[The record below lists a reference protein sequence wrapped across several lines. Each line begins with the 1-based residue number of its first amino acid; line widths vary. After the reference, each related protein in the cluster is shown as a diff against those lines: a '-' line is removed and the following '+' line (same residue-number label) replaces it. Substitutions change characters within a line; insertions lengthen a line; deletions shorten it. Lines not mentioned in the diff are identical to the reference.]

1 MRGGSPLGRVLGL
14 GSAKE
19 GAHHWWVQRVS
30 SVALVPLSVWL
41 VWALLALPG
50 FDHAS
55 VTAWIQ
61 GPVNAVL
68 LSLFIGVSVWH
79 SQLGVQVVVE
89 DYVHG
94 HALKIATLLLVS
106 FLHVLAGAL
115 GVFAVLRIAFGAA

>member
-1 MRGGSPLGRVLGL
+1 VRGGNPLGRVLGL
-14 GSAKE
+14 GSAKD

-30 SVALVPLSVWL
+30 SVALVPLSLWL
-41 VWALLALPG
+41 AWALLSLPG

-55 VTAWIQ
+55 VVAWIQ
-61 GPVNAVL
+61 GPVTAVL
-68 LSLFIGVSVWH
+68 LSLFVVVGVWH
-79 SQLGVQVVVE
+79 SQLGVQVVIE

-94 HALKIATLLLVS
+94 HGLKVASLLVVS